1 MPRPGR
7 EDPMKIRLA
16 LLANLLIFA
25 VTAHAQQVR
34 YSDLGDVQLKSLIED
49 ALSRNPGVH
58 RAFAEY
64 RATLQRIPQVTT
76 LPDPMV
82 GVTQYARSPETRV
95 GPQNT
100 MLSISQRFP
109 WFGKLN
115 DRGKV
120 VAKEAAALEQMYEAE
135 KSELVRRVKLAY
147 FDLGYVDRAIQVVN
161 DDLDLL
167 RHFETLAQARYSQGV
182 GLQQAVVKLQ
192 AEITQDR
199 NRLEMLS
206 RQRTDAEAA
215 LNTLLDYPPQQPIAR
230 VALPALPTTNVD
242 YDRLY
247 ALGRENRPE
256 VKAAFFRIE
265 KNEKSI
271 HLARRDYWPD
281 VTVGAGYVYVN
292 GRQDPTGKENPP
304 PDNGKDVYSLSVG
317 VNLPI
322 YRRKYDA
329 GVLEASERFLAAR
342 EGYRDLINSVE
353 VSVRSIGFRIGT
365 IQNQIDLFENALLP
379 QADQALRSS
388 ESAYSTGT
396 LGVLDLLDS
405 ERLLLDVRLGL
416 AQLRSDYLKSL
427 SEMERAIGFAF
438 PGDTP

>member
-1 MPRPGR
+1 
-7 EDPMKIRLA
+7 MKLRA
-16 LLANLLIFA
+16 LLLAHLFL
-25 VTAHAQQVR
+25 VPLSSHAQQKPFA
-34 YSDLGDVQLKSLIED
+34 DLGDPQLQSLIED
-49 ALSRNPGVH
+49 ALERNPGVR

-64 RATLQRIPQVTT
+64 RAALQRVPQVTT

-109 WFGKLN
+109 WFGKLS

-120 VAKEAAALEQMYEAE
+120 AAKEAAALEQMYEAE
-135 KSELVRRVKLAY
+135 RAELVRRLKLAY
-147 FDLGYVDRAIQVVN
+147 FDLGYVDRAIEVVN
-161 DDLDLL
+161 EDLELL
-167 RHFETLAQARYSQGV
+167 RHFETMAQARYSQGV
-182 GLQQAVVKLQ
+182 GLQQAVIKLQ
-192 AEITQDR
+192 AEITRDR
-199 NRLEMLS
+199 NRLETLS

-215 LNTLLDYPPQQPIAR
+215 LNTLLDRPPQQPVGR
-230 VALPALPTTNVD
+230 VSLAAPGGAEVD
-242 YDRLY
+242 YDALY

-256 VKAAFFRIE
+256 LKAAFFRIE

-271 HLARRDYWPD
+271 QAARREYWPD

-292 GRQDPTGKENPP
+292 GRQDPAGKENPP

-322 YRRKYDA
+322 FRRKYDA
-329 GVLEASERFLAAR
+329 GVLVASERFLSAR
-342 EGYRDLINSVE
+342 VSYREQVNSVE

-365 IQNQIDLFENALLP
+365 IRNQIELFENALIP
-379 QADQALRSS
+379 QAEQALRSS
-388 ESAYSTGT
+388 EAAYSTGM

-405 ERLLLDVRLGL
+405 ERMLLDVRLGL

-427 SEMERAIGFAF
+427 AEMERAIGVAFA
-438 PGDTP
+438 GDTP

>member
-1 MPRPGR
+1 
-7 EDPMKIRLA
+7 MKLRA
-16 LLANLLIFA
+16 LLLVHLLLA
-25 VTAHAQQVR
+25 PLSSPAQQVR
-34 YSDLGDVQLKSLIED
+34 YADLGDPQLQSLIED
-49 ALSRNPGVH
+49 ALERNPGV
-58 RAFAEY
+58 RRSFAEY
-64 RATLQRIPQVTT
+64 RAALQRVPQVST

-100 MLSISQRFP
+100 MFSISQRFP
-109 WFGKLN
+109 WFGKLD

-120 VAKEAAALEQMYEAE
+120 AAKEAAAMEQMYEAE
-135 KSELVRRVKLAY
+135 KAELVRRVKLAY
-147 FDLGYVDRAIQVVN
+147 FDLAYVDRAIDVVKE
-161 DDLDLL
+161 DLELL
-167 RHFETLAQARYSQGV
+167 RHFETMAQARYSQGV
-182 GLQQAVVKLQ
+182 GLQQAVIKLQ
-192 AEITQDR
+192 AEITRDR

-215 LNTLLDYPPQQPIAR
+215 LNTLLDRPPQQPVGR
-230 VALPALPTTNVD
+230 VALAAPGGDEVD
-242 YDRLY
+242 YQALY

-265 KNEKSI
+265 KNEKGI
-271 HLARRDYWPD
+271 QAARREYWPD

-292 GRQDPTGKENPP
+292 GRQDQAGKDSPP

-322 YRRKYDA
+322 FRRKYDA
-329 GVLEASERFLAAR
+329 GVLEASERFLAGQ
-342 EGYRDLINSVE
+342 ESYRDMVNSVE

-365 IQNQIDLFENALLP
+365 IRNQIDLFEDALIP
-379 QADQALRSS
+379 QAEQALRSS
-388 ESAYSTGT
+388 EAAYSTGT

-405 ERLLLDVRLGL
+405 ERMLLDVRLGL
-416 AQLRSDYLKSL
+416 AQLRSDYFKSL
-427 SEMERAIGFAF
+427 AEMERAIGLAF

>member
-1 MPRPGR
+1 
-7 EDPMKIRLA
+7 MKVQA
-16 LLANLLIFA
+16 LLLAHLLLFA
-25 VTAHAQQVR
+25 LPAYSQQAI
-34 YSDLGDVQLKSLIED
+34 YSDLGDVQLDSLIED
-49 ALSRNPGVH
+49 ALSRNPGVR
-58 RAFAEY
+58 RAFGEY
-64 RATLQRIPQVTT
+64 RAALQRIPQVTT

-109 WFGKLN
+109 WFGKLS

-120 VAKEAAALEQMYEAE
+120 AAKEAAALEQAYEAE

-147 FDLGYVDRAIQVVN
+147 FDLGYVDRAIEVVN
-161 DDLDLL
+161 EDLELL

-192 AEITQDR
+192 AEITRDR
-199 NRLEMLS
+199 NRLEILS

-215 LNTLLDYPPQQPIAR
+215 LNTLLDRPPQRPIAR
-230 VALPALPTTNVD
+230 VALPSPPKTNID
-242 YDRLY
+242 YERLY
-247 ALGRENRPE
+247 AVGRENRPE
-256 VKAAFFRIE
+256 VKGAFFRIE
-265 KNEKSI
+265 KNEKGI
-271 HLARRDYWPD
+271 HLARREYWPD

-292 GRQDPTGKENPP
+292 GRQDPAGKENPP
-304 PDNGKDVYSLSVG
+304 PDNGKDVYSFSVG

-322 YRRKYDA
+322 FRRKYDA

-342 EGYRDLINSVE
+342 DGYRDLINSVE

-405 ERLLLDVRLGL
+405 ERVLLDVRLGL

-427 SEMERAIGFAF
+427 SEMERAIGVAF

>member
-1 MPRPGR
+1 
-7 EDPMKIRLA
+7 MKIRLA

>member
-1 MPRPGR
+1 
-7 EDPMKIRLA
+7 MKIRA
-16 LLANLLIFA
+16 LLLAYLFL
-25 VTAHAQQVR
+25 VPLSSHAQQKPFA
-34 YSDLGDVQLKSLIED
+34 DLGDPQLQSLIED
-49 ALSRNPGVH
+49 ALERNPGVR

-64 RATLQRIPQVTT
+64 RAALQRVPQVTT

-109 WFGKLN
+109 WFGKLS

-120 VAKEAAALEQMYEAE
+120 AAKEAAALEQMYEAE
-135 KSELVRRVKLAY
+135 RAELVRRLKLAY
-147 FDLGYVDRAIQVVN
+147 FDLGYVDRAIEVVN
-161 DDLDLL
+161 EDLELL
-167 RHFETLAQARYSQGV
+167 RHFETMAQARYSQGV
-182 GLQQAVVKLQ
+182 GLQQAVIKLQ
-192 AEITQDR
+192 AEITRDR

-215 LNTLLDYPPQQPIAR
+215 LNTLLDRPPQQPVGR
-230 VALPALPTTNVD
+230 VGFTAPAWADID
-242 YDRLY
+242 YEALY

-256 VKAAFFRIE
+256 LKAAFFRIE

-271 HLARRDYWPD
+271 HLARREYWPD

-292 GRQDPTGKENPP
+292 GRQDPAGKESPP
-304 PDNGKDVYSLSVG
+304 PDNGKDVYSVSVG

-322 YRRKYDA
+322 FRRKYDA

-342 EGYRDLINSVE
+342 ESYRDLVNSVE

-365 IQNQIDLFENALLP
+365 IRNQIDLFEDALVP
-379 QADQALRSS
+379 QAEQALRSS
-388 ESAYSTGT
+388 EAAYSTGT

-405 ERLLLDVRLGL
+405 ERMLLDVRLGL

-427 SEMERAIGFAF
+427 AEMERAIGVAFA
-438 PGDTP
+438 GDTP